1 MKTTPLLLLILFL
14 AQTPAAPPPQ
24 APPPTEIYLTSL
36 SADGASIAA
45 AAPINI
51 SNNPGYDN
59 QPSFLPDGSA
69 VLFTS
74 NRDGKQTDIFR
85 YDVAGQSST
94 QLTRT
99 DESEYSPLV
108 TPDGKGF
115 SVIRVEADGT
125 QRLWRFDLD
134 GSNPRLVLENVKPVG
149 YHVWIDATHLALFV
163 LGGQGQPSTL
173 QIADTASGRAETI
186 DSGIG
191 RSLLRRPRT
200 GTISYVS
207 KPAGGR
213 WVIKELDPKTLQT
226 SAIVETADPASED
239 CAWDA
244 AGRLIM
250 ARGAKLFI
258 WGPTAGAWRELGDL
272 SAHVGRVTRLAV
284 WPSASGRAGSSPARL
299 AVVAEPLA
307 K

>member
-24 APPPTEIYLTSL
+24 APPATEIYLTSL

-85 YDVAGQSST
+85 YDVGSQSST

-99 DESEYSPLV
+99 AESEYSPLV

-134 GSNPRLVLENVKPVG
+134 GSNPQLVLENVKPVG

-213 WVIKELDPKTLQT
+213 WVVKELDPKTRQ
-226 SAIVETADPASED
+226 SSVIVETADPASED

-250 ARGAKLFI
+250 ASGSRLFI
-258 WGPTAGAWRELGDL
+258 WGPAAGAWRELGDL
-272 SAHVGRVTRLAV
+272 STQVGRITRLAV
-284 WPSASGRAGSSPARL
+284 WPSDRSTSGRSTRL
-299 AVVAEPLA
+299 VIVAEPLA